1 MADGRAAPT
10 RPGTPPRRRVTEG
23 VAEGGRVE
31 MADPLGDDREGLQA
45 VGIRQHRM
53 GQAHAPR
60 LDVTRDAAMH
70 LGQLMELR
78 ARQASQVA
86 AAPEI
91 EAVAGIDARRREY
104 HRLQGAPAAGL
115 RREARA

>member
-1 MADGRAAPT
+1 
-10 RPGTPPRRRVTEG
+10 
-23 VAEGGRVE
+23 
-31 MADPLGDDREGLQA
+31 MADPLGDGRDGQQA

-53 GQAHAPR
+53 GQAHALR
-60 LDVTRDAAMH
+60 LDVARDAAMH

-91 EAVAGIDARRREY
+91 EAVSGIDARRREY
-104 HRLQGAPAAGL
+104 HRLQGL
-115 RREARA
+115 RRPGCAERLERDRLRWTHRKA